1 MLLVDVNLDPVGDN
15 VTSDELCSNF
25 GVENCYKYNNEA
37 YILNQKDEVI
47 EILFLVRSVV
57 SKDTHI
63 WIFTDEPSDLVFTLA
78 ELEAKYQQV
87 INLTQVKMVQGIPV
101 EKSVPQQLDFVF
113 PSEYGRVEYLYTSLP
128 R

>member
-1 MLLVDVNLDPVGDN
+1 MLLIDVNLDPVGES
-15 VTSDELCSNF
+15 VTSDELCSKF
-25 GVENCYKYNNEA
+25 GMENCYKYKNEA
-37 YILNQKDEVI
+37 YILNQKGEVI

-78 ELEAKYQQV
+78 ELEAKYQQA
-87 INLTQVKMVQGIPV
+87 IHLTQVKMVQGIPV
-101 EKSVPQQLDFVF
+101 EKSLPQQLDFVF

>member
-1 MLLVDVNLDPVGDN
+1 MIDVNLVPVGHN
-15 VTSDELCSNF
+15 VTSDELCSKF

-37 YILNQKDEVI
+37 YVLNQKDEVI
-47 EILFLVRSVV
+47 EIFFLVRDLASREG
-57 SKDTHI
+57 HI
-63 WIFTDEPSDLVFTLA
+63 WMFTNEPSDLVFTLA

-101 EKSVPQQLDFVF
+101 EESLTEQLDFVF
-113 PSEYGRVEYLYTSLP
+113 PSEYGRVEYLYASLS